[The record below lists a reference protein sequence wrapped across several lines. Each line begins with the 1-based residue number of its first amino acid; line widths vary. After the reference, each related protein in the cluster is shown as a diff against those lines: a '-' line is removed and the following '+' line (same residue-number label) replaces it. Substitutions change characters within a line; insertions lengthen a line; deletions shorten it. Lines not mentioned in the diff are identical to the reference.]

1 MSKPIVLGNRCTP
14 VVHNRYICG
23 APDYLITSLELD
35 QDTGTLYIY
44 QNPDNCQQ
52 IQIPAILDQ
61 QRVAE
66 LIEGF
71 AQGLNE
77 AKVDKTYKL
86 NTTNGIQGGGD
97 LTRERTLSIK
107 PNDDHIDVST
117 DGLRIRQFDT
127 VTTSGTV
134 VSPREIEADSEHF
147 LNALNEWVTIDRESN
162 LAIGERTD
170 SSLEITNSYGTGVT
184 IPSVDNT
191 YAGLATPD
199 MLHYIDTT
207 SKENLVVN
215 IGELKVTN
223 TGFNLGY
230 TTMDRDGVKSN
241 KQIDFPV
248 VTETEAGLIT
258 PEMLEQLN
266 DSNST
271 GIRHIEGVTNSN
283 NYTITSKDVNNNV
296 VDTIIIPTVS
306 EELPGLMTSEQ
317 ADLISNVNTNR
328 YLKNVTKTQVDDG
341 FQFNYEYYNAGS
353 NQSITES
360 IKIPLAGTEGYPGL
374 ITAEEKQRIE
384 DFAFRDAVI
393 EVVGYARPDT
403 YQINVDYRNGRFD
416 MFKIPIV
423 NDELAGLVTS
433 EMYQLWED
441 LRARVD
447 VVDVTTEQ
455 NPNEYDITV
464 HYSNGLTN
472 VRQILESTE
481 DTAGLMSAEL
491 TKKLNGVNNN
501 AIVNLQNP
509 DGTHTDIGINYV
521 FDTYKVDT
529 REYDTVTLKVPVA
542 TKFED
547 GLIKSELVDRLDSLN
562 PYVIKFDNPDEPTG
576 VGPFPDY
583 ADIFNYYVYDPISKT
598 QYSRRFYL
606 PIADENFPGVITAE
620 MYKELLTT
628 ANQSRVLE
636 EFTGKI
642 TENGYD
648 ISGIRRSGELL
659 NTITVP
665 LVSDTMPGLVIPALV
680 EELHTATKDIDTL
693 EANLKTTN
701 ENLATVNNNLVTSIT
716 NLNQNMIDGFNTIN
730 GGINNEIRP
739 VLDKVVE
746 DLANEIKRST
756 EEDSRLNQVTITL
769 NNNLVQSINNIN
781 QVMIDSFNTIN
792 GGIDNEI
799 RPAIKDLEDNVVYWT
814 DYQKPNDDKIRR
826 HILLGNHAS
835 LFGQNTKAENVNIA
849 MVSKWDKVDLGSASL
864 PINLNGSE
872 EHPTYNDDIEI
883 VIKPDLDNYVPWT
896 NVNRPSGVPNRSI
909 VLDNDSGLYGTT
921 LEGGPTNLIRLGAYN
936 LIEVG
941 SSNQPLDLNTSETR
955 PTVNTHNY
963 IAYLSDIEDSWSW
976 YEGD

>member
-14 VVHNRYICG
+14 VVHNRYVCG

-44 QNPDNCQQ
+44 QNPDNCQE

-147 LNALNEWVTIDRESN
+147 LNALNEWVTVDRESN

-199 MLHYIDTT
+199 MLHYVDTV

-230 TTMDRDGVKSN
+230 TTMDKNGVKSN
-241 KQIDFPV
+241 KQIDFPI
-248 VTETEAGLIT
+248 VTETEAGLVT

-296 VDTIIIPTVS
+296 VDTVIIPTVS

-317 ADLISNVNTNR
+317 ANLISNVNTNR

-353 NQSITES
+353 NQSIIES

-481 DTAGLMSAEL
+481 DIAGLMSAEL
-491 TKKLNGVNNN
+491 TKKLNGVNNR

-509 DGTHTDIGINYV
+509 EGTHTDIGINYV
-521 FDTYKVDT
+521 FDTYQVDT
-529 REYDTVTLKVPVA
+529 REYDTVTLKVPVG

-576 VGPFPDY
+576 VGPFPEY

-628 ANQSRVLE
+628 ANQSRILE
-636 EFTGKI
+636 TFVGEATA
-642 TENGYD
+642 EGYN
-648 ISGIRRSGELL
+648 ISGIRRSGEHL

-665 LVSDTMPGLVIPALV
+665 LVDTLPGLVTPEQIAQINSNTERITNL
-680 EELHTATKDIDTL
+680 ENKETKDV
-693 EANLKTTN
+693 ANLNTRVDN
-701 ENLATVNNNLVTSIT
+701 VNNALTASVNNLNQVIT
-716 NLNQNMIDGFNTIN
+716 DSVNALNQNMIDGFNTIN

-739 VLDKVVE
+739 ALENLDTNKVPW
-746 DLANEIKRST
+746 T
-756 EEDSRLNQVTITL
+756 E
-769 NNNLVQSINNIN
+769 
-781 QVMIDSFNTIN
+781 
-792 GGIDNEI
+792 
-799 RPAIKDLEDNVVYWT
+799 
-814 DYQKPNDDKIRR
+814 YQKPGDDKVRK
-826 HILLGNHAS
+826 HIVLENHSS
-835 LFGQNTKAENVNIA
+835 LFGASTKAENANLI
-849 MVSKWDKVDLGSASL
+849 MMSKWDKVDVGSTKYE
-864 PINLNGSE
+864 INLNGSAE
-872 EHPTYNDDIEI
+872 NPTYNDTEKIMLYRDMTA
-883 VIKPDLDNYVPWT
+883 YVPWT
-896 NVNRPSGVPNRSI
+896 NVTRPSGQPNRSI

-921 LEGGPTNLIRLGAYN
+921 LSGGPTNLIRLGAYD
-936 LIEVG
+936 LIEIG

-955 PTVNTHNY
+955 PTVNTNNY